1 MAPRQEN
8 NIDGLRKQA
17 GSDNEPDVEEAIDEE
32 GPGITGPLSEDAQ
45 SARGLGSLATPRKPS

>member
-8 NIDGLRKQA
+8 KIDGLRRQT

-45 SARGLGSLATPRKPS
+45 SARGQDSLATPRRQS